1 MPTLNNVTTATI
13 TLYKIEEVSLYQAE
27 LISTNGNIFHP
38 YDIHTTLNFRVHLN
52 NEDITNNFSDIEWVK
67 YSHDKDLI
75 IEDIG
80 WGNIYHGKSSIDI
93 TRDDVD
99 SKCIIQANAYMMVH
113 SIRTCVASARITL
126 IDINELYSHTE
137 PPIDPVDGSLWV
149 NINYNPPIIYSWNSI
164 LNKWIEVGRTTPYV
178 RNLIHNSN
186 FWKLNTEGYL
196 IDNSESLYS
205 IRIEQINN
213 KDWVNLKSKQLTNEN
228 ISAGIYQTTIYPI
241 VKNSDY
247 SFSFLIRRTSNTNY
261 NGDSVFCKIF
271 SLNEN
276 KELKV
281 ITNESIKFDSDKDV
295 QITIPFQTF
304 NDTEYIR
311 CFIGVQPQ
319 KLCDFYITQLS
330 LYNTKKYYP
339 WELAPEDVQLQ
350 LDNKLNNDHISVF
363 NALTREGTMEGI
375 YKRFDA
381 KGNEHFYFNASHIQ
395 TGSLDGGLINGIGL
409 NIKDDTTGE
418 SIFHVY
424 KDESGT
430 HIDLIAQ
437 NLLIGKSRETASTIN
452 YVDNSKTEAIS
463 TAELYTQDQINE
475 VNKIVETKADNLTV
489 NGIEERVTTL
499 ESNTEDKVII
509 ETVTG
514 SEAYV
519 QMQNNIDKKLND
531 QLNLI
536 NSLQNDVEEIAEE
549 IEDNIKVNIASN
561 KIIST
566 VRDSSE
572 YKNDLNGKL
581 NVSVHTSHVNDMNKY
596 LENTFKT
603 VDENIN
609 KKASID
615 VVTGIAS
622 RVSSLEKSTSA
633 SNIVTAVRSSSEYIQ
648 DLNGKVNVSDFNTY
662 KTNVSE
668 TFNNVNKQINSKVD
682 SNKIIA
688 AINSSSETE
697 RIGKSKID
705 FESNLN
711 LNTIYTSNDININN
725 FTMLSP
731 TITIDNI
738 VDNIEFDVNGTDL
751 TMKAYNIRNTN
762 YITSFNNDAN
772 TYMNTNEMI
781 KLLLY
786 EIQKLKKEISE
797 LKNKGGE

>member
-80 WGNIYHGKSSIDI
+80 WGKVYHGKSSIDI
-93 TRDDVD
+93 TRDDID
-99 SKCIIQANAYMMVH
+99 SKCIIQVNAYMIVH
-113 SIRTCVASARITL
+113 GIRTCVASARITL
-126 IDINELYSHTE
+126 IDVNELYSHTE
-137 PPIDPVDGSLWV
+137 PPMDPVDGSLWV
-149 NINYNPPIIYSWNSI
+149 NTNYNPPIIYSWNSI

-196 IDNSESLYS
+196 IDNSESLHS
-205 IRIEQINN
+205 IRIEQIND

-228 ISAGIYQTTIYPI
+228 ISAGICQTTIYPI

-247 SFSFLIRRTSNTNY
+247 SFSFLIRRTNNTNY

-276 KELKV
+276 EELKV
-281 ITNESIKFDSDKDV
+281 ITSESIKFDSDKDV

-350 LDNKLNNDHISVF
+350 LDNKLNNDHNSVF

-375 YKRFDA
+375 YKRVDEN
-381 KGNEHFYFNASHIQ
+381 GEEHFYFNASHIQ

-409 NIKDDTTGE
+409 NIKDDATGE

-424 KDESGT
+424 KDDNGT

-437 NLLIGKSRETASTIN
+437 NLLIGNSRETASTIN
-452 YVDNSKTEAIS
+452 YVNNSMSTAVS
-463 TAELYTQDQINE
+463 TAESYTNGQITE
-475 VNKIVETKADNLTV
+475 VNKVVETKADNSTV

-519 QMQNNIDKKLND
+519 QMQSSINKELNN
-531 QLNLI
+531 QLKLI
-536 NSLQNDVEEIAEE
+536 NSLQDDVEEIAEE

-561 KIIST
+561 KIVST

-572 YKNDLNGKL
+572 YKNDLDGKL
-581 NVSVHTSHVNDMNKY
+581 NVTVHTSHVNDMNKY
-596 LENTFKT
+596 LENTFKA
-603 VDENIN
+603 VNENIN
-609 KKASID
+609 KKANSD
-615 VVTGIAS
+615 VVTGIES

-633 SNIVTAVRSSSEYIQ
+633 SNIVTTVRNSSEYIG
-648 DLNGKVNVSDFNTY
+648 DLNSKVNASDFNAY
-662 KTNVSE
+662 KTNISE
-668 TFNNVNKQINSKVD
+668 TFNDVNKQINSKVD
-682 SNKIIA
+682 SNKVIA
-688 AINSSSETE
+688 AINSSLETE

-711 LNTIYTSNDININN
+711 LSTIYTSNDININD
-725 FTMLSP
+725 FTMFPP

-738 VDNIEFDVNGTDL
+738 VDNIKFDVNGTNL
-751 TMKAYNIRNTN
+751 TMQAYNIRNTN

-786 EIQKLKKEISE
+786 EIQKLKKEIDE

>member
-52 NEDITNNFSDIEWVK
+52 NEDITNSFSDIEWVK

-80 WGNIYHGKSSIDI
+80 WGNIYHGESSIDI
-93 TRDDVD
+93 TRDDIN
-99 SKCIIQANAYMMVH
+99 SKCIIQVNAYMMVH
-113 SIRTCVASARITL
+113 NIRTCVASARITL
-126 IDINELYSHTE
+126 IDVNELYSHTE

-149 NINYNPPIIYSWNSI
+149 NTNYNPPIIYSWNSI

-241 VKNSDY
+241 IKNSDY
-247 SFSFLIRRTSNTNY
+247 NFSFLIRRTNNTNY

-276 KELKV
+276 EELKV

-304 NDTEYIR
+304 NDTECIR

-350 LDNKLNNDHISVF
+350 LDNKLNNDHISVY
-363 NALTREGTMEGI
+363 NALTREGAMEGI
-375 YKRFDA
+375 YKRSDA
-381 KGNEHFYFNASHIQ
+381 EGNEHFYFNASHIQ

-437 NLLIGKSRETASTIN
+437 NLLIGNSRETASTIN

-489 NGIEERVTTL
+489 NGIEARVTDL
-499 ESNTEDKVII
+499 ESNTQDSVII
-509 ETVTG
+509 GTVTE
-514 SEAYV
+514 SEVYNLMLAENERNFAQHF
-519 QMQNNIDKKLND
+519 QMIT
-531 QLNLI
+531 NLSNEI
-536 NSLQNDVEEIAEE
+536 NSLEEDIN
-549 IEDNIKVNIASN
+549 DNIKVNISSK
-561 KIIST
+561 KIVST
-566 VRDSSE
+566 VRESNE
-572 YKNDLNGKL
+572 YKNDLNNKVDTETYSSHITNMNDYL
-581 NVSVHTSHVNDMNKY
+581 TTTFTSIN
-596 LENTFKT
+596 E
-603 VDENIN
+603 EIN
-609 KKASID
+609 KKANSEAVNGID
-615 VVTGIAS
+615 G
-622 RVSSLEKSTSA
+622 RVQSLEGSVQA
-633 SNIVTAVRSSSEYIQ
+633 SNIVATVRNSSDYKN
-648 DLNGKVNVSDFNTY
+648 DLNNKVNTSDFNSY
-662 KTNVSE
+662 KSTISE
-668 TFNNVNKQINSKVD
+668 DFKTVNNNIGAKISSNSVI
-682 SNKIIA
+682 S

-711 LNTIYTSNDININN
+711 LSTIYTSNDININN
-725 FTMLSP
+725 FTMLPP

-738 VDNIEFDVNGTDL
+738 VDNIEFDISGTNL
-751 TMKAYNIRNTN
+751 TMQAYNIRNTN